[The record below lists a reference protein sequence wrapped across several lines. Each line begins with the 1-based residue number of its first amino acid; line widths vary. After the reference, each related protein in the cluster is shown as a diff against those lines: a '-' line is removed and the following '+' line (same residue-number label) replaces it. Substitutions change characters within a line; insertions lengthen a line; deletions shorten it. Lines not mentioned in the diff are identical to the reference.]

1 NRANDVV
8 TATLTGDLLKYYTAT
23 ASYNLNVMAA
33 APIKINE
40 AEIELIVGTKGFN
53 LLNENIIEVTNT
65 SIYATDDANK
75 NTWGKKELTTDK
87 RASLFFVNPTSDV
100 DGLLNGSQSPNVA
113 SINKAMGVDAKTV
126 GTAVIYVNMKQTK
139 DDNGTYEATPIKITV
154 HVLPR
159 PFDET
164 KATLRVWDFTKGVD
178 ASKLNDGYWTT
189 TNAETG
195 ETTTEK
201 MLDATTGKYFTKKD
215 YGLTANPLYM
225 STWRS
230 GDENEGAGLTTDI
243 KVNTTTTIGEVPGMT
258 PVAGKDTNLG
268 SEYNGKLYKG
278 IRLYGHASFLGIDG
292 IEDGMNVTMT
302 VDHYNSDGGS
312 QPASGY
318 ANSAMIIYPAGYKD
332 PQDANDD
339 FYLNRLTNVYIYSSG
354 GEGSLT
360 LEPTNLGIT
369 VSNIIAGYPAATG
382 LLNKG
387 NGAKPSSNGETV
399 TRTAGYA
406 TMISPYNIDMTG
418 QKAVKAYIC
427 TYYGYA
433 NNQVHMKQIRHIPAN
448 TPVMLKG
455 YARDMYVLYI
465 SEGNKPVDHG
475 IDQSEFEQN
484 RLVGALTP
492 TMVNTTEEVVGSDG
506 AKVTYYNFGLNGHL
520 WTKYT
525 RSGVLGEGRAYLRL
539 TEDEYADIKAASV
552 SGSSSASRTTI
563 IFEDLDD
570 EEDDNTTTGI
580 ENIARPSAGDGYFYT
595 LNGVRVDKPTK
606 KGIYIYNGKKI
617 VIR

>member
-1 NRANDVV
+1 
-8 TATLTGDLLKYYTAT
+8 
-23 ASYNLNVMAA
+23 
-33 APIKINE
+33 
-40 AEIELIVGTKGFN
+40 
-53 LLNENIIEVTNT
+53 
-65 SIYATDDANK
+65 
-75 NTWGKKELTTDK
+75 
-87 RASLFFVNPTSDV
+87 
-100 DGLLNGSQSPNVA
+100 
-113 SINKAMGVDAKTV
+113 
-126 GTAVIYVNMKQTK
+126 
-139 DDNGTYEATPIKITV
+139 
-154 HVLPR
+154 
-159 PFDET
+159 
-164 KATLRVWDFTKGVD
+164 
-178 ASKLNDGYWTT
+178 
-189 TNAETG
+189 
-195 ETTTEK
+195 
-201 MLDATTGKYFTKKD
+201 MLDATTEKYFTKKD
-215 YGLTANPLYM
+215 YGLTENPLYL

-230 GDENEGAGLTTDI
+230 GNENEGAGLTTNI
-243 KVNTTTTIGEVPGMT
+243 TVNTTTTIGEVPGMT
-258 PVAGKDTNLG
+258 PVAGMGTNLG

-278 IRLYGHASFLGIDG
+278 IKLSGKASYMGIDG
-292 IEDGMNVTMT
+292 IKDGMNVTMT
-302 VDHYNSDGGS
+302 IDNYGSGTSQLAGSSNSVMLIFPKGYN
-312 QPASGY
+312 
-318 ANSAMIIYPAGYKD
+318 D
-332 PQDANDD
+332 PQDTTNN
-339 FYLNRLTNVYIYSSG
+339 YKLNRLTNVCIYRP
-354 GEGSLT
+354 EGDGSMT
-360 LEPTNLGIT
+360 FEQNDGVIT
-369 VSNIIAGYPAATG
+369 VTNIVAGYPAATG
-382 LLNKG
+382 LLNTG
-387 NGAKPSSNGETV
+387 NGAKPSSDRETV

-406 TMISPYNIDMTG
+406 TLISPYNIDMSG

-475 IDQSEFEQN
+475 IDQSVFEQN
-484 RLVGALTP
+484 RLVGVLTP
-492 TMVNTTEEVVGSDG
+492 TVVNTTEEVVGTDG
-506 AKVTYYNFGLNGHL
+506 IKVTYYNFGLNGHQ

-539 TEDEYADIKAASV
+539 TEDEYADLKAASV

>member
-1 NRANDVV
+1 
-8 TATLTGDLLKYYTAT
+8 
-23 ASYNLNVMAA
+23 M
-33 APIKINE
+33 
-40 AEIELIVGTKGFN
+40 
-53 LLNENIIEVTNT
+53 
-65 SIYATDDANK
+65 
-75 NTWGKKELTTDK
+75 
-87 RASLFFVNPTSDV
+87 
-100 DGLLNGSQSPNVA
+100 
-113 SINKAMGVDAKTV
+113 
-126 GTAVIYVNMKQTK
+126 
-139 DDNGTYEATPIKITV
+139 
-154 HVLPR
+154 
-159 PFDET
+159 
-164 KATLRVWDFTKGVD
+164 
-178 ASKLNDGYWTT
+178 
-189 TNAETG
+189 
-195 ETTTEK
+195 
-201 MLDATTGKYFTKKD
+201 
-215 YGLTANPLYM
+215 
-225 STWRS
+225 
-230 GDENEGAGLTTDI
+230 
-243 KVNTTTTIGEVPGMT
+243 
-258 PVAGKDTNLG
+258 
-268 SEYNGKLYKG
+268 
-278 IRLYGHASFLGIDG
+278 
-292 IEDGMNVTMT
+292 
-302 VDHYNSDGGS
+302 
-312 QPASGY
+312 
-318 ANSAMIIYPAGYKD
+318 
-332 PQDANDD
+332 
-339 FYLNRLTNVYIYSSG
+339 
-354 GEGSLT
+354 
-360 LEPTNLGIT
+360 
-369 VSNIIAGYPAATG
+369 
-382 LLNKG
+382 
-387 NGAKPSSNGETV
+387 

-475 IDQSEFEQN
+475 IDQSVFEQN

-539 TEDEYADIKAASV
+539 TEDEYADLKAASV

-580 ENIARPSAGDGYFYT
+580 ENITRPSAGDGYFYT
-595 LNGVRVDKPTK
+595 LNGVRIDKPTK